1 MFVFEPEREKAR
13 RAMGM
18 DVAVDK
24 SLNNFHYSSDG
35 TAYLD
40 FVAQCGAVPL
50 GHNPPELIRFVGE
63 YLDRGSANFSVPLR
77 SEEPAKLARLLCEQI
92 PGNLARCVYTNS
104 GAEATEVAIK
114 LSRSST
120 KRRRVLSTI
129 NGFHGKTY
137 GALCATE
144 NESYRRPFF
153 VDNSDFAYVPF
164 NDLDAI
170 ESSLQSREYAAFF
183 VEPVQGE
190 GGMIPSEAEYLSEA
204 QKICR
209 AYGTLLVL
217 DEIQTGLGRTGHFVA
232 AEHFQV
238 EADIIMLAKA
248 LGGGLMSIGACL
260 TTEDVWTT
268 NFGQL
273 HSSTFAGGALASAVA
288 RRVVELLLDDDRELV
303 RRAAARGVYLAVGLD
318 EIQRRY
324 PSVFRATTG
333 MGLMRALHLQPQVG
347 RKGMLLNYLGSPV
360 VSSFIFNRH
369 QICTFL
375 ALNRKEV
382 LRLEPALIIEVE
394 HIDRLLVALDDVG
407 EVISSGNFDKLMQ
420 YVT

>member
-24 SLNNFHYSSDG
+24 SLNNFHYSPDG

-50 GHNPPELIRFVGE
+50 GHNPPELIEFIGD
-63 YLDRGSANFSVPLR
+63 YLRSGFCNFSVPLR
-77 SEEPAKLARLLCEQI
+77 SEEPAKLARLLCEHI
-92 PGNLARCVYTNS
+92 PGNLERCVYTNS
-104 GAEATEVAIK
+104 GAETTEVAIK
-114 LSRSST
+114 LARSST
-120 KRRRVLSTI
+120 KRRLILSAV

-144 NESYRRPFF
+144 NESYRRPFY
-153 VDNSDFAYVPF
+153 VDNADFAYVPF
-164 NDLDAI
+164 NDLDAL
-170 ESSLQSREYAAFF
+170 EGALRSAEYAAFF

-190 GGMIPSEAEYLSEA
+190 GGMIPSDAEYLSGV
-204 QKICR
+204 QRICR

-238 EADIIMLAKA
+238 EPDIIMLAKA

-260 TTEDVWTT
+260 TTEAVWTT
-268 NFGQL
+268 TFGQL
-273 HSSTFAGGALASAVA
+273 HSSTFAGGALAAAVA
-288 RRVVELLLDDDRELV
+288 RQVVELVLRQDRELV
-303 RRAAARGVYLAVGLD
+303 RRAAARGHYLAEGL
-318 EIQRRY
+318 EGIQQRY
-324 PSVFRATTG
+324 PTVFRAATG

-360 VSSFIFNRH
+360 ISSFIFNRH

-375 ALNRKEV
+375 ALNRKDV
-382 LRLEPALIIEVE
+382 LRLEPALIIEIE

-407 EVISSGNFDKLMQ
+407 EVVSSGNFDKLMQ
-420 YVT
+420 YIS